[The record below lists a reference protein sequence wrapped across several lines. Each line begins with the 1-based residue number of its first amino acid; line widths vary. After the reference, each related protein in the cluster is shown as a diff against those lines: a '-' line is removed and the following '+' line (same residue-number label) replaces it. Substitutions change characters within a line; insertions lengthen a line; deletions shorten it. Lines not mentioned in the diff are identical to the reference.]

1 MSYLDVEMPECLDLL
16 VPTDGASSPNSRQAA
31 RSNVDF
37 DGRSRPG
44 YKKNRVNSDER
55 TGEKNSSTQ
64 ILVARID
71 QIKTKLMC
79 LDEHQTRFIICVV
92 LSRLLSSLN
101 WDTFCA
107 RYINKHAD

>member
-16 VPTDGASSPNSRQAA
+16 VPTDGASSPKQQAGSPVQRRLRRTVKA
-31 RSNVDF
+31 RLQKEQSEQRRADR
-37 DGRSRPG
+37 G
-44 YKKNRVNSDER
+44 KN
-55 TGEKNSSTQ
+55 STQ

-107 RYINKHAD
+107 RYINRHAD